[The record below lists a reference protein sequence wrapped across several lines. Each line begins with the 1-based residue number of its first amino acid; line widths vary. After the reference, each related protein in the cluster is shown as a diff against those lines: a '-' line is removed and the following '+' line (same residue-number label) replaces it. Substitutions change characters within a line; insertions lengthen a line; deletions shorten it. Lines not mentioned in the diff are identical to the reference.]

1 MMFQTYPSSIKQMN
15 KKGKASEARIIA
27 IKILCEFN
35 KNMKPLNLLLQD
47 FLQNSQSNHKEQ
59 SFASELIYGSVRWR
73 IQSDWILGQFV
84 HGKLNEYPI
93 EVQEILRCSI
103 YQLHHLKTIPGY
115 AVLNEASMLA
125 RNFRKI
131 KYARLIN
138 GVLRN
143 YLRNRQRIRFPGE
156 EDDLISWY
164 SVSYAFP
171 VWMVELLLQQYDS
184 NTTEH
189 ILKSLNRRPW
199 LTLRVNEKK
208 IASCEYQQ
216 KLIEENIEFQ
226 PGKYLHEYLLL
237 NNFKGSV
244 KNLPGYDEGWFSVQ
258 DESAGFSAHC
268 LMRTNP
274 NRIVDICTAPGGKIT
289 HLAQLSDNLK
299 TLFALDLSFGR
310 IGKVLDN
317 LNRLD
322 IQNVKV
328 LRGDG
333 TKLPLKECD
342 AVLIDAPCSGLGVIR
357 KNPDIKI
364 RRNPTD
370 VDNVQKLQWQ
380 LLKEADKVLKFGG
393 ILIYNT
399 CTINKN
405 ENQKMIE
412 SFLHSN
418 QHYSIEKMDDFGD
431 LSGNYLNTIS
441 EIDTMDGAF
450 CVSLKKGML
459 NGK

>member
-1 MMFQTYPSSIKQMN
+1 MLQSYPSSIKQMN
-15 KKGKASEARIIA
+15 KKGKASEARINA
-27 IKILCEFN
+27 VKLLCEFN

-47 FLQNSQSNHKEQ
+47 FRQDMRPDQKEQ
-59 SFASELIYGSVRWR
+59 SFVSELIYGSVRWR

-93 EVQEILRCSI
+93 EVREILRCSI

-115 AVLNEASMLA
+115 AVLNEAFMLA
-125 RNFRKI
+125 RYFRRI

-143 YLRNRQRIRFPGE
+143 YLRNRHRIRFPGKE
-156 EDDLISWY
+156 PDLISWF
-164 SVSYAFP
+164 SVNYAFP
-171 VWMVELLLQQYDS
+171 AWMVELLLQQYDS
-184 NTTEH
+184 NTIEH
-189 ILKSLNRRPW
+189 ILNSLNQRPR
-199 LTLRVNEKK
+199 LTLRVNLKK
-208 IASCEYQQ
+208 IATYEYQQ
-216 KLIEENIEFQ
+216 KISDKNIDFQ
-226 PGKYLHEYLLL
+226 PGKYLPEYLVL

-244 KNLPGYDEGWFSVQ
+244 KDLPGYYEGWFSVQ

-268 LMRTNP
+268 LMRTSP
-274 NRIVDICTAPGGKIT
+274 DKIVDVCAAPGGKIT
-289 HLAQLSDNLK
+289 HLAQLSDNNK
-299 TLFALDLSFGR
+299 TLFALDQSFGR
-310 IGKVLDN
+310 LGKVLDN
-317 LNRLD
+317 LNRLG

-328 LRGDG
+328 LQGDG
-333 TKLPLKECD
+333 TKLPLNECD

-364 RRNPTD
+364 RRNPID
-370 VDNVQKLQWQ
+370 VNNIQKLQSK

-412 SFLHSN
+412 SFLLSN

-431 LSGNYLNTIS
+431 LSGNYLNTVS
-441 EIDTMDGAF
+441 EIDTMDGVF
-450 CVSLKKGML
+450 CVSLKKGKL